1 MDPPRAAPPILVRDL
16 HKACGGVDAVRG
28 IDFTVAAGEVFGL
41 LGPNGAGKSTT
52 IGMLTTTVTP
62 TGGRARLAGF
72 DVARQPLLA
81 RGVSSVVFQDTVV
94 DGSLSGWENLDLH

>member
-1 MDPPRAAPPILVRDL
+1 MSHSTAVPAVAVEDL
-16 HKACGGVDAVRG
+16 RKTYPGEVEAVKG
-28 IDFTVAAGEVFGL
+28 IDFTVGVGEVFGL

-72 DVARQPLLA
+72 DVVRQPLAGPRRVRAWSSRTPSWTA
-81 RGVSSVVFQDTVV
+81 R
-94 DGSLSGWENLDLH
+94 